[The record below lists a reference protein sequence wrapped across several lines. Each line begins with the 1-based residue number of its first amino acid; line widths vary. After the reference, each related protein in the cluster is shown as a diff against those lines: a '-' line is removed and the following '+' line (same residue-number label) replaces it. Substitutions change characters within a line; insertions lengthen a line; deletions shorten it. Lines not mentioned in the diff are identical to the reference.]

1 MDARLRV
8 DRIKRRLRIN
18 DIAGSQAGAGIR
30 SACTVM
36 LARAVV
42 HMQPDQWVPIRTWGV
57 AGTRPAREPFTGAG

>member
-1 MDARLRV
+1 MDKSKRV
-8 DRIKRRLRIN
+8 DTTERRLQIE

-42 HMQPDQWVPIRTWGV
+42 RMQPDQRAPIRTWYV
-57 AGTRPAREPFTGAG
+57 ACTGLAREPVSGAG